1 MTELRLFEHNP
12 NPEIHSDGFV
22 RTPDG
27 FAIRYA
33 VFKAAEHRAK
43 GTVFLLQGRNE
54 TIEKYFE
61 SIGDFVR
68 DGFDVAAFDWRGQG
82 RSTRFFRRGDAGYVE
97 GFQQYATDLETVF
110 SDVVLPD
117 CRPPYFI
124 VAHSTG
130 ALAALYAA
138 PTMVNRVQRMVLLAP
153 FLGLPATPFYQWT
166 TRVVSRSMSFLGLGN
181 VYVAGGPAD
190 RMRRPFETNRLTSDA
205 HRYARNISIPIRFP
219 ELALG
224 GPSAAWMAA
233 VTDAI
238 ETVTDPVHLART
250 VIPTLVFIAGDDR
263 VVSNDATRLLTD
275 NLRSASVL
283 TVDGA
288 RHEILQE
295 KDIYRQQF
303 FAAFNAFVPGT
314 GQEVLE
320 ALSD

>member
-1 MTELRLFEHNP
+1 
-12 NPEIHSDGFV
+12 
-22 RTPDG
+22 
-27 FAIRYA
+27 
-33 VFKAAEHRAK
+33 
-43 GTVFLLQGRNE
+43 
-54 TIEKYFE
+54 
-61 SIGDFVR
+61 
-68 DGFDVAAFDWRGQG
+68 
-82 RSTRFFRRGDAGYVE
+82 
-97 GFQQYATDLETVF
+97 
-110 SDVVLPD
+110 
-117 CRPPYFI
+117 
-124 VAHSTG
+124 
-130 ALAALYAA
+130 
-138 PTMVNRVQRMVLLAP
+138 
-153 FLGLPATPFYQWT
+153 
-166 TRVVSRSMSFLGLGN
+166 MSFLGLGN

-238 ETVTDPVHLART
+238 ETVSDPAHLART
-250 VIPTLVFIAGDDR
+250 VIPTLVFMAGDDR

-283 TVDGA
+283 TIDGA

-295 KDIYRQQF
+295 KDIFREQF

-314 GQEVLE
+314 GQVVLE